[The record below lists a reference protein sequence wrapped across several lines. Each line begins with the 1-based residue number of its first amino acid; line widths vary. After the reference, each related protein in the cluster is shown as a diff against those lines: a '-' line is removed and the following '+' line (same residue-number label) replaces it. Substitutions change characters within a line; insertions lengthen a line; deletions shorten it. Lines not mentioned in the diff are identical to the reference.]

1 MKTYTPSLILLTM
14 TLAVGLTAT
23 GCGRKT
29 PKPEAAKGKAPEEL
43 ALIIRAMP
51 ADWRNFERRLSVQGT
66 LESKVFAHVAARTDG
81 NLDTLWVDRGD
92 AVVAGETPLFQ
103 IDPISRQNALTIAQQ
118 NLAVAQASLKV
129 AKASSDKIKAEARK
143 AQLDFERYERLH
155 QEGNISPSE
164 FESADVARAQ
174 AEAGIAVAKAQVDL
188 AERQVKQAEANLAI
202 AEKNLADAKVV
213 APISGQVSAR
223 LAEPGEQMFVGKVVL
238 RIDDTSQVEAAAFLP
253 AQYYGE
259 VEPGQTKFRL
269 QIGNQDAGMHT
280 VTYRSP
286 TINPTLRTFEIKG
299 LLKEAGPAA
308 VPGQMATLTIV
319 FETRRALGVPAEA
332 VLTRAGETVVF
343 VVEDG
348 RAVARKVQTGLVNDG
363 WTEIVAGLEP
373 TDVTVTEGQTQ
384 LHEGMAVDIQAAD

>member
-1 MKTYTPSLILLTM
+1 MKTYTPSFILLTM
-14 TLAVGLTAT
+14 ALAVGLTAT

-129 AKASSDKIKAEARK
+129 AQASSDKIKAEARK

-213 APISGQVSAR
+213 APIRPGQRASG
-223 LAEPGEQMFVGKVVL
+223 EPGDKCSLARWYCALTTPL
-238 RIDDTSQVEAAAFLP
+238 RWKPPPFA

-384 LHEGMAVDIQAAD
+384 LHAGMAVDIPAAD